1 MARLNIERQQRLEPT
16 RIEYAVKCIEELGYE
31 VIHRD
36 SQMIKFVHKVHP
48 VKGKRRTYPPYRE
61 RLHARETYTRKP
73 YWHRTRS
80 NPKRRRKPH

>member
-36 SQMIKFVHKVHP
+36 SQMIKFVHKGHP
-48 VKGKRRTYPPYRE
+48 VCFYPYSDWATGKTIQAGRG
-61 RLHARETYTRKP
+61 LQKLLKQLKHG
-73 YWHRTRS
+73 
-80 NPKRRRKPH
+80 